1 MTQRLAGLGIIL
13 ILVSLATNL
22 YIWGAE
28 SQARALQ
35 AVILQRNE
43 QLPIEQRFREVFGD
57 EAADG
62 LKQENPK
69 TFAVL
74 DSAGEEK
81 RPVKTLK
88 DVVSWAGPEQ
98 LDFPSTTGALD
109 KYQLMLVLSDPPF
122 AMVEWGDPEKRES
135 NRTPTLVPNDK
146 TTYRLSTRFRAG
158 TFERDVLTKG
168 VAKLSLLPLYAALSY
183 AFIPGL
189 LLLGAAW
196 KVSRKPSAG
205 RPSTIKDRSSSLDTV
220 LRTAPPLAPDGLFKH
235 DSGTRPE
242 DQFGRFVR
250 GELIGKGAMGE
261 VYKCTSCLPGDQNT
275 YALKVLLPEWS
286 KATDFRTRFEREAD
300 ICRKLDHPN
309 LVRAYDHGEKDG
321 RLWMV
326 MDYVDGEELES
337 WLKSGDHSE
346 EELVKLFRQVCQGL
360 EYAHKVG
367 VIHRDLKPGNIL
379 VRRHNQQPVI
389 ADFGLARGKHYA
401 TITKTNTTLGTPT
414 YMAPEQV
421 TGGKGSPE
429 SDLYSLGCV
438 MYEALAGKPP
448 FEETDVMAL
457 LMLKLQGETPPE
469 LPAGKANDK
478 LRATVMKLLSNSPE
492 QRFRSAGELMEAL
505 KD

>member
-1 MTQRLAGLGIIL
+1 
-13 ILVSLATNL
+13 
-22 YIWGAE
+22 
-28 SQARALQ
+28 
-35 AVILQRNE
+35 
-43 QLPIEQRFREVFGD
+43 
-57 EAADG
+57 
-62 LKQENPK
+62 
-69 TFAVL
+69 
-74 DSAGEEK
+74 
-81 RPVKTLK
+81 
-88 DVVSWAGPEQ
+88 
-98 LDFPSTTGALD
+98 
-109 KYQLMLVLSDPPF
+109 
-122 AMVEWGDPEKRES
+122 
-135 NRTPTLVPNDK
+135 
-146 TTYRLSTRFRAG
+146 
-158 TFERDVLTKG
+158 
-168 VAKLSLLPLYAALSY
+168 
-183 AFIPGL
+183 
-189 LLLGAAW
+189 
-196 KVSRKPSAG
+196 
-205 RPSTIKDRSSSLDTV
+205 
-220 LRTAPPLAPDGLFKH
+220 APPLAPDGLYKH
-235 DSGTRPE
+235 ESGTRSE

-261 VYKCTSCLPGDQNT
+261 VYTCTSCLPGDQNT

-286 KATDFRTRFEREAD
+286 KASDFRTRFEREAD

-309 LVRAYDHGEKDG
+309 LVRAYDHGDKDG

-346 EELVKLFRQVCQGL
+346 AELVKLFRQVCQGL
-360 EYAHKVG
+360 EYAHRVG

-469 LPAGKANDK
+469 LPADKANDK

-492 QRFRSAGELMEAL
+492 QRFRSAGELIEAL